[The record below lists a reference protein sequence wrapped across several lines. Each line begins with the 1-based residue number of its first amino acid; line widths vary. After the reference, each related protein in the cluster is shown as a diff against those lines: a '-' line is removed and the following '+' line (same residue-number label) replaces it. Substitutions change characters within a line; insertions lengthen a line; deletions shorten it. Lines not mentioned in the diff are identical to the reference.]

1 MAAPKPCARRPICH
15 RAPLLL
21 WLTKLAGVGV
31 KGVSVICMT
40 SGKESGVA
48 CRGEDDAASGGRY
61 VAEPESKTVK

>member
-1 MAAPKPCARRPICH
+1 
-15 RAPLLL
+15 
-21 WLTKLAGVGV
+21 
-31 KGVSVICMT
+31 MT